1 MLPSFTS
8 GQSFKI
14 FCRVLYKVAC
24 TLALSSSAKTSRIS
38 VRTFVCMEGKSS
50 VLAIAGKFSTDNG
63 RLGGKLTSY
72 WAVTE
77 VEKIRSATSDYVSQ
91 IDSTVCGI
99 ANLVE

>member
-14 FCRVLYKVAC
+14 FCKVLYKVAC

-38 VRTFVCMEGKSS
+38 VRTFICMEGKSS
-50 VLAIAGKFSTDNG
+50 VLAIAGRFSTDNG
-63 RLGGKLTSY
+63 RLGGKFTSY

-77 VEKIRSATSDYVSQ
+77 VEKIRSATSNRVSQ
-91 IDSTVCGI
+91 INSTVCGI
-99 ANLVE
+99 TDLVE